1 MFNYPLHV
9 LKRENN
15 NQVEFFTASTVKNK
29 IFIRSLHKDF
39 TLVQALNKIKRNNEK
54 LVYTYEDMY
63 KLVEEL
69 EKMDITKDNNSR
81 WSIYG
86 CDSLKE
92 LSIFDRYQIQ
102 LGVIILPPGEND
114 YWE

>member
-1 MFNYPLHV
+1 MLTYPFHV
-9 LKRENN
+9 LAREYGNK
-15 NQVEFFTASTVKNK
+15 QVEFFTVSTVKNET
-29 IFIRSLHKDF
+29 FIRSLHKDF
-39 TLVQALNKIKRNNEK
+39 TLVQALNKIRKNNER
-54 LVYTYEDMY
+54 LICAYEDMY
-63 KLVEEL
+63 KLVKDL
-69 EKMDITKDNNSR
+69 EKDDITKDKSK
-81 WSIYG
+81 WSIYS

>member
-1 MFNYPLHV
+1 MFNYPFHV
-9 LKRENN
+9 LAREYENK
-15 NQVEFFTASTVKNK
+15 VEFFTASTVKNETH
-29 IFIRSLHKDF
+29 IRCLHKDF
-39 TLVQALNKIKRNNEK
+39 TLIQALYKIHKNNEK
-54 LVYTYEDMY
+54 LICAYEDMY
-63 KLVEEL
+63 KLVKEL
-69 EKMDITKDNNSR
+69 EKDDITKDNSR

-102 LGVIILPPGEND
+102 LGVVITPPSEND

>member
-1 MFNYPLHV
+1 MLSYPFHV
-9 LKRENN
+9 LAREYGNK
-15 NQVEFFTASTVKNK
+15 QVEFFTVSTVKNET
-29 IFIRSLHKDF
+29 FIRSLHKDF
-39 TLVQALNKIKRNNEK
+39 TLVQALNKIRKNNEK
-54 LVYTYEDMY
+54 LMYTYEDMY

-69 EKMDITKDNNSR
+69 EKMDITKDKSK

-102 LGVIILPPGEND
+102 LGVIILPPSEND